1 MVGATHKYVLL
12 TWIPRVNHA
21 PFITTSEIPKKI
33 FLITTKLMA
42 TYLITLVALLMA
54 LFRST
59 TSTNIHPKDQDLR
72 IAIEE
77 MQKANYFTFVML
89 INMSP
94 LDRKFLGNITF
105 LMPTDRMLSKT
116 IIPQNAVSSFLHR
129 HSVPSPLLFEHL
141 QYIPTGSIL
150 PSSMP
155 EYMLN
160 VSNGG
165 GRRSFFLNNVRIIT
179 PNICTVGSS
188 IRCHGIDGVL
198 LPTLMPEHNTTSPS
212 PSCSSSSIAPVAG
225 ATSPALSLPS
235 PTAIAAAPSP
245 TQPNSSP
252 QKPGPSP
259 LLSYGGTF
267 KFLVTSLMVLIVGSI

>member
-1 MVGATHKYVLL
+1 
-12 TWIPRVNHA
+12 
-21 PFITTSEIPKKI
+21 
-33 FLITTKLMA
+33 MA
-42 TYLITLVALLMA
+42 TYIITLVALLMA
-54 LFRST
+54 LLRST
-59 TSTNIHPKDQDLR
+59 TSTNIPAKDQDLR
-72 IAIEE
+72 VAIEE

-105 LMPTDRMLSKT
+105 FMPTDRMLSKT

-179 PNICTVGSS
+179 PNICTLGSS

-198 LPTLMPEHNTTSPS
+198 RPVSNISLSTCSNSAGSVASASPVASPPS
-212 PSCSSSSIAPVAG
+212 PVPFLPFPDDFPVPAPQPADSSHNSGSSQFI
-225 ATSPALSLPS
+225 SDRE
-235 PTAIAAAPSP
+235 
-245 TQPNSSP
+245 
-252 QKPGPSP
+252 
-259 LLSYGGTF
+259 LLKFIGTI
-267 KFLVTSLMVLIVGSI
+267 LVVSVIGVSI